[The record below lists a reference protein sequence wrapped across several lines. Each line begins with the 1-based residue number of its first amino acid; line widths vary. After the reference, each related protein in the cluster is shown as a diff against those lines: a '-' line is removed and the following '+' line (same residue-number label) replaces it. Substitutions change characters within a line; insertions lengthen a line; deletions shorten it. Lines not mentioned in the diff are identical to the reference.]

1 MWIERKALHVQ
12 ESSTLEFYAIQ
23 PLETR
28 RWCVWVEN
36 HDVVMIPH
44 TTSILLSLVTIS
56 NVVQRPYSNLP
67 IKIAAFS
74 YLLKKWRA
82 NWCLLREP
90 LSINQ
95 VPWIRSIYHIYHF
108 LESDSEIELEPIRNA
123 ATLTSST
130 HSSRIETHVVR
141 GGGKNNAMTIRWP
154 FPMVGH
160 QWQQHQQRTVI
171 ISITPEQVDRHFSLA
186 FRVKSSINLIKN
198 CCISK

>member
-67 IKIAAFS
+67 INIAAFS

-90 LSINQ
+90 LSVNQ

-141 GGGKNNAMTIRWP
+141 GGQRTM
-154 FPMVGH
+154 
-160 QWQQHQQRTVI
+160 QWQFVDLFLWSATSDNNTSNGRLSSVSHQGKWIGIFPWHSAWKAQ
-171 ISITPEQVDRHFSLA
+171 
-186 FRVKSSINLIKN
+186 
-198 CCISK
+198 

>member
-1 MWIERKALHVQ
+1 MYKRVQ
-12 ESSTLEFYAIQ
+12 LWNFTQY
-23 PLETR
+23 
-28 RWCVWVEN
+28 N
-36 HDVVMIPH
+36 HWKLDDDVCEWGTTSRSVMIPH

-141 GGGKNNAMTIRWP
+141 GGKEQCNDNSLTFSYGRPPVTTTPATD
-154 FPMVGH
+154 GYH
-160 QWQQHQQRTVI
+160 QYHTRA
-171 ISITPEQVDRHFSLA
+171 SGSA
-186 FRVKSSINLIKN
+186 FFLGIPREKLNKLN
-198 CCISK
+198 